1 MECLKPI
8 FSILREKSAYYWLP
22 STNLTINEVMLKYE
36 GRTSQ
41 KITIP
46 GKPISTGFKLFAL
59 GDSGYIYN

>member
-1 MECLKPI
+1 
-8 FSILREKSAYYWLP
+8 
-22 STNLTINEVMLKYE
+22 MLKYE

-46 GKPISTGFKLFAL
+46 DKPISTEFKLFAL